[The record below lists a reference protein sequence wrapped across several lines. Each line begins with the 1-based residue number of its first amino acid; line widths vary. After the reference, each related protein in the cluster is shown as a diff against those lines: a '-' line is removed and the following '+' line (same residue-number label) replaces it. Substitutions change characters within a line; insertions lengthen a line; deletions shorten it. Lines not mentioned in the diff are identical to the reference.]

1 MPKAFH
7 ATCHPIGQAMTGVE
21 LAAFRENRMDIP
33 ENTAIPA
40 V

>member
-1 MPKAFH
+1 
-7 ATCHPIGQAMTGVE
+7 MTGVE